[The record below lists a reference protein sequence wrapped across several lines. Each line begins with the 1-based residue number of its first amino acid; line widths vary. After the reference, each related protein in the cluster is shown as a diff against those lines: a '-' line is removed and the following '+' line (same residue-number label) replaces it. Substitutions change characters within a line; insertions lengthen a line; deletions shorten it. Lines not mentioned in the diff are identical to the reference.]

1 MKAIILAGGSG
12 ERFWPLSTSKKPKQ
26 FLKIFSDKSLIRET
40 FERLLYKLKPEDIYV
55 VTAEKYREETLME
68 LPELPE
74 NNVLLEPVAR
84 NTAPACFLGTLVA
97 DNDEVVFILPADHYI
112 PDKDKFW
119 KTVEKGVY
127 AAEKYEGLITMG
139 IEPTRPETGY
149 GYIEA
154 EKELES
160 KIMKVKSFKEKPDYN
175 TALEY
180 LKEGNYYWNSG
191 MFFWK
196 KKIFLNEMK
205 KYNEDIYND
214 MIRID
219 PNNIKQ
225 LHEIYPNLRKISI
238 DYALMEKSDRVYTIK
253 AEYEWSDVGNW
264 VSVREMEGYS
274 DENKNVHLVE
284 SKNVFVKA
292 TRNVG
297 IVGLENIIVI
307 DTENGILV
315 AREDKINDIRE
326 IVKQLK
332 EKGEF

>member
-40 FERLLYKLKPEDIYV
+40 FERLVYKLKPEDIYI
-55 VTAEKYREETLME
+55 VTAEKYKNDTLKE
-68 LPELPE
+68 LSELPE
-74 NNVLLEPVAR
+74 NNVLLEPIAR

-112 PDKDKFW
+112 PDKEKFW
-119 KTVEKGVY
+119 KTVEKGIY
-127 AAEKYEGLITMG
+127 AAEKYNGLITMG
-139 IEPTRPETGY
+139 INPTRPETGY

-154 EKELES
+154 GNDLEDN
-160 KIMKVKSFKEKPDYN
+160 IMKVKSFKEKPDYN
-175 TALEY
+175 TALKY
-180 LKEGNYYWNSG
+180 LQEGNYYWNSG

-196 KKIFLNEMK
+196 KDIFLEEMK

-214 MIRID
+214 MNELN
-219 PNNIKQ
+219 PNNIDQ
-225 LHEIYPNLRKISI
+225 LHEIYPKIRRISI
-238 DYALMEKSDRVYTIK
+238 DYALMEKSDKVYTVK

-274 DENKNVHLVE
+274 DNNENVHLVD

-292 TRNVG
+292 NKNVG

-307 DTENGILV
+307 DTENGILI
-315 AREDKINDIRE
+315 AKEDKINDIRE

-332 EKGEF
+332 KKEEF